1 MATEKQ
7 ALSVREAADVL
18 GISPD
23 TVRRLAA
30 RGALRTIRIARLVKV
45 PRSECDKI
53 LRDGVGPHAAK
64 SGRAK

>member
-1 MATEKQ
+1 MEVEKQ

-23 TVRRLAA
+23 TVRRLAV

-45 PRSECDKI
+45 PRTECERV
-53 LRDGVGPHAAK
+53 LRDGIGPHAAK
-64 SGRAK
+64 SGR